1 MASEQKK
8 LDLDW
13 IVSVDDH
20 VIEPP
25 NVWLDRL
32 PSKYKDVAPRIIK
45 ESDGQEYWVYEDKK
59 MVTGGLGAVA
69 GR

>member
-45 ESDGQEYWVYEDKK
+45 ES
-59 MVTGGLGAVA
+59 VTAV
-69 GR
+69 R